1 MDVSS
6 GGSRAAARSPVRSC
20 NSQDH
25 CDHGVRR
32 TPRSRLISRHR
43 SEPLRGRDHHNAAV
57 RSEVHDVTS
66 NYSPQECYT
75 PQKALAPNVADWAPR
90 PGRETVED
98 WLRATSHDGD
108 VAISD
113 EEDEGIGRNLS
124 RRKAVIPDWSTL
136 RGNVVCRIQEA
147 NAPLQRFHAD
157 LERLQMGRAS
167 NRLCHQ
173 NL

>member
-1 MDVSS
+1 M
-6 GGSRAAARSPVRSC
+6 
-20 NSQDH
+20 
-25 CDHGVRR
+25 
-32 TPRSRLISRHR
+32 
-43 SEPLRGRDHHNAAV
+43 
-57 RSEVHDVTS
+57 
-66 NYSPQECYT
+66 
-75 PQKALAPNVADWAPR
+75 
-90 PGRETVED
+90 ED